1 VTNESES
8 APDQCCAP
16 SRGAG
21 ESGSS
26 EPRDATEQTTPTGPV
41 GAHDDDFVDIAG
53 GAFIMGTNEDY
64 RYPGDGE
71 GPAREI
77 TLGAFRIAKHSV
89 SNAQFAA
96 FIDDTGYRTD
106 TEQYEWSF
114 VYHLFLPDD
123 FPDTRGVEATP
134 WWRQV
139 YGADWAHPAGPQS
152 NLDGLA
158 DHPVVHVTW
167 TDAQAYCTWAG
178 VRLPTEAEWEM
189 AARGGLV
196 QQRFVWGNEFAP
208 DGQTMCNIFEGSFP
222 VENTAEDGYIGT
234 SPVDAF
240 PPNGFGLHD
249 MAGNVWEWTND
260 WFNTEFH
267 ADGPRTNPQ
276 GPPSGQA
283 KVMRGGSYMCHD
295 SYCHRYRVS
304 ARSSNTLDSS
314 AGNLGFR
321 VASDPT
327 GESNGA

>member
-1 VTNESES
+1 MTNESEP
-8 APDQCCAP
+8 AADQCCAP
-16 SRGAG
+16 SRSAG
-21 ESGSS
+21 ERGTP
-26 EPRDATEQTTPTGPV
+26 EPRDAAGQTTSPGPA

-53 GAFIMGTNEDY
+53 GSFIMGTNEDY

-96 FIDDTGYRTD
+96 FIDDTGYQ
-106 TEQYEWSF
+106 TETQRYEWSF
-114 VYHLFLPDD
+114 VYHLFLPDN
-123 FPDTRGVEATP
+123 FPDTRAVEATP

-196 QQRFVWGNEFAP
+196 QQRFVWGDEFAP

-260 WFNTEFH
+260 WFHTEFH

-283 KVMRGGSYMCHD
+283 KAMRGGSYMCHD

-304 ARSSNTLDSS
+304 ARSSNTPDSS

-321 VASDPT
+321 VASD
-327 GESNGA
+327 N

>member
-1 VTNESES
+1 MTNESES
-8 APDQCCAP
+8 APDRCCAP
-16 SRGAG
+16 SRGASEG
-21 ESGSS
+21 GSS
-26 EPRDATEQTTPTGPV
+26 EPRDATEPTTTAGPV
-41 GAHDDDFVDIAG
+41 GTHDDEFVDIAS

-77 TLGAFRIAKHSV
+77 TVGAFRIAKHSV

-96 FIDDTGYRTD
+96 FIDDTGYRTEA
-106 TEQYEWSF
+106 EQYEWSF
-114 VYHLFLPDD
+114 VYHQFLPDD
-123 FPDTRGVEATP
+123 FPDTRAVEATP

-139 YGADWAHPAGPQS
+139 YGADWAHPAGSQS

-158 DHPVVHVTW
+158 DHPVVHTTW
-167 TDAQAYCTWAG
+167 TDAQAYCAWAG

-189 AARGGLV
+189 AARGGLI
-196 QQRFVWGNEFAP
+196 QKRFVWGDEFSP
-208 DGQTMCNIFEGSFP
+208 GGQTMCNIFEGSFP
-222 VENTAEDGYIGT
+222 VKNTAEDGYVGT

-260 WFNTEFH
+260 WFHTEFH
-267 ADGPRTNPQ
+267 ASGPRTNPQ

-283 KVMRGGSYMCHD
+283 KAMRGGSYMCHD

-304 ARSSNTLDSS
+304 ARSSNTPDSS

-321 VASDPT
+321 VAAD
-327 GESNGA
+327 AV

>member
-1 VTNESES
+1 
-8 APDQCCAP
+8 
-16 SRGAG
+16 
-21 ESGSS
+21 
-26 EPRDATEQTTPTGPV
+26 
-41 GAHDDDFVDIAG
+41 
-53 GAFIMGTNEDY
+53 MGTNEDY
-64 RYPGDGE
+64 RDPGDGE

-96 FIDDTGYRTD
+96 FIDDTGYRTE
-106 TEQYEWSF
+106 TERYEWSF
-114 VYHLFLPDD
+114 VCHLFLPDD
-123 FPDTRGVEATP
+123 FPDTRAVEQTP

-152 NLDGLA
+152 NLDELA

-167 TDAQAYCTWAG
+167 TDAQAYCAWAR
-178 VRLPTEAEWEM
+178 VRLPTEAEWEK

-196 QQRFVWGNEFAP
+196 QQRFVWGGEFAP
-208 DGQTMCNIFEGSFP
+208 NGQTMCNIFEGSFP
-222 VENTAEDGYIGT
+222 VENTAEDGYVGT
-234 SPVDAF
+234 SPTYAF

-267 ADGPRTNPQ
+267 ADGPRSNPQ
-276 GPPSGQA
+276 GPPSGEA
-283 KVMRGGSYMCHD
+283 KTMRGGSYMCHD

-304 ARSSNTLDSS
+304 ARSSNTPDSS

-321 VASDPT
+321 VASDAT
-327 GESNGA
+327 GDS

>member
-1 VTNESES
+1 M
-8 APDQCCAP
+8 ADPCCAP
-16 SRGAG
+16 SRTVGDSGA
-21 ESGSS
+21 S
-26 EPRDATEQTTPTGPV
+26 EPRSATGQPTPSGP
-41 GAHDDDFVDIAG
+41 ASAPDHDFVDIPG

-77 TLGAFRIAKHSV
+77 TLDAFRIAKHSV

-96 FIDDTGYRTD
+96 FIDDTGYQTE

-114 VYHLFLPDD
+114 VSHLLLPDD
-123 FPDTRGVEATP
+123 FPETRAVEATP

-139 YGADWAHPAGPQS
+139 YGANWAHPAGPQS
-152 NLDGLA
+152 DLEGLA

-167 TDAQAYCTWAG
+167 NDAQAYCAWAG
-178 VRLPTEAEWEM
+178 VRLATEAEWEM

-208 DGQTMCNIFEGSFP
+208 AGQTMCNIFEGKFP

-234 SPVDAF
+234 SPGDAF

-249 MAGNVWEWTND
+249 MAGNVWEWNND

-267 ADGPRTNPQ
+267 ANGPRTDPQ

-304 ARSSNTLDSS
+304 ARSSNTPDSS

-321 VASDPT
+321 VASDAPVR
-327 GESNGA
+327 S

>member
-1 VTNESES
+1 
-8 APDQCCAP
+8 
-16 SRGAG
+16 
-21 ESGSS
+21 
-26 EPRDATEQTTPTGPV
+26 
-41 GAHDDDFVDIAG
+41 
-53 GAFIMGTNEDY
+53 MGTNEDY

-77 TLGAFRIAKHSV
+77 TVGAFRIAKHSV

-96 FIDDTGYRTD
+96 FISD
-106 TEQYEWSF
+106 TEHRTETEKYEWSF

-123 FPDTRGVEATP
+123 FPDTRAVEATP

-167 TDAQAYCTWAG
+167 NDAQAYCTWAG

-196 QQRFVWGNEFAP
+196 QQRFVWGDEFAP
-208 DGQTMCNIFEGSFP
+208 GGETMCNIFEGSFP

-234 SPVDAF
+234 SPIDAF

-283 KVMRGGSYMCHD
+283 KAMRGGSYMCHD

-304 ARSSNTLDSS
+304 ARSSNTTDSS

-321 VASDPT
+321 VASDASPR
-327 GESNGA
+327 

>member
-1 VTNESES
+1 VTNDSDS

-16 SRGAG
+16 GRGAG
-21 ESGSS
+21 EGGSS
-26 EPRDATEQTTPTGPV
+26 EPRDATEPPTPSGPA

-77 TLGAFRIAKHSV
+77 TLGAFRITKHSV

-96 FIDDTGYRTD
+96 FIDDTGYRTE
-106 TEQYEWSF
+106 TQQYEWSF

-123 FPDTRGVEATP
+123 FPDTRAVEATP

-139 YGADWAHPAGPQS
+139 YGADWAHPAGPHS

-196 QQRFVWGNEFAP
+196 QQRFVWGDEFAP

-234 SPVDAF
+234 SPIDAF

-283 KVMRGGSYMCHD
+283 KAMRGGSYMCHD

-304 ARSSNTLDSS
+304 ARSSNTPDSS

-327 GESNGA
+327 GE

>member
-1 VTNESES
+1 MTNASES
-8 APDQCCAP
+8 GPDRCCAP
-16 SRGAG
+16 RRGAG
-21 ESGSS
+21 EGGSS
-26 EPRDATEQTTPTGPV
+26 KPRNTTEPTTSPGPA

-64 RYPGDGE
+64 RYTDDGE

-77 TLGAFRIAKHSV
+77 TLGAFRIAKRSV

-96 FIDDTGYRTD
+96 FIDDTGYQ
-106 TEQYEWSF
+106 TETQRYEWTF
-114 VYHLFLPDD
+114 VCYLFLPDD
-123 FPDTRGVEATP
+123 FPDTRAVEATP

-139 YGADWAHPAGPQS
+139 YGADWAHPTGPQS
-152 NLDGLA
+152 DLDGLS

-196 QQRFVWGNEFAP
+196 QQRFVWGDEFAP

-240 PPNGFGLHD
+240 PANGFGLHD

-260 WFNTEFH
+260 WFHTEFH
-267 ADGPRTNPQ
+267 DGGPRTNPQ

-283 KVMRGGSYMCHD
+283 KAMRGGSYMCHD
-295 SYCHRYRVS
+295 SYCDRYRVS
-304 ARSSNTLDSS
+304 ARSSNTPDSS

-321 VASDPT
+321 VASSST
-327 GESNGA
+327 GDS

>member
-1 VTNESES
+1 MTNESES

-21 ESGSS
+21 EVQGESS

-96 FIDDTGYRTD
+96 FIDDTGYRTE

-123 FPDTRGVEATP
+123 FPDTRAVEATP

-139 YGADWAHPAGPQS
+139 YSADWAHPAGPQS

-283 KVMRGGSYMCHD
+283 KAMRGGSYMCHD

-304 ARSSNTLDSS
+304 ARSSNTPDSS

-321 VASDPT
+321 VASDPI
-327 GESNGA
+327 GE